1 MDCEKMETCD
11 LHQHTL
17 HCPEAD
23 LGSLNLTPQQLQ
35 TEIPEKPEVQY
46 FRRDRM
52 IPTERN
58 L

>member
-1 MDCEKMETCD
+1 MDYEKTETCD
-11 LHQHTL
+11 LHQHVL
-17 HCPEAD
+17 HHCEAD
-23 LGSLNLTPQQLQ
+23 PGSLNLTPQQLQ
-35 TEIPEKPEVQY
+35 TEIPEKPEMQY